1 MFFERFRESAARL
14 PAGLLR
20 PGPAADP
27 QAIAAAERALHA
39 PLPAAYASFLRSFDG
54 ADLFHESVVI
64 AGVGAQAPLSLRALN
79 PIAPG
84 PSGELAFAET
94 AAGDRL
100 VFAPRD
106 QAGDA
111 NGEPAVIRVR
121 AGSEERVRAGSGFAR
136 WLDATVAREQML
148 YGPDGEFAPEVFEP
162 DGEEVVPRVALR
174 QAERALRLD
183 PESAEAHL
191 DRGVALRRVGRGAE
205 AAGEFARA
213 AELDPR
219 NPWLW
224 FDLGRALLAGE
235 PSRAAD
241 AFRRAAEIDAGPSGA
256 RMLAWASAAARAA
269 GDDGAAAESRAAALA
284 RQPALVEDLQ
294 RAVAAARADGDDD
307 AAEQALVLVDAV
319 DPDLARAAPTSRAGA
334 APPANR
340 PSVPAR
346 LRLPVLAARA
356 EVTAPA
362 RPARP
367 APPARP
373 RRPGRAGPPPAGG
386 SRRGPRR

>member
-1 MFFERFRESAARL
+1 MFFEQFREAAARL

-27 QAIAAAERALHA
+27 QAIADAEQALGA
-39 PLPAAYASFLRSFDG
+39 PLPATYASFLRSFDG
-54 ADLFHESVVI
+54 ADLFHESIVI

-79 PIAPG
+79 PAPLG
-84 PSGELAFAET
+84 PGRELVFAET

-100 VFAPRD
+100 LFSPPS
-106 QAGDA
+106 AGDGS
-111 NGEPAVIRVR
+111 GEPSVVRVR
-121 AGSEERVRAGSGFAR
+121 GGSDERVRAGSDFAR
-136 WLDATVAREQML
+136 WLDATVAREQLL

-174 QAERALRLD
+174 QAERALRHD
-183 PESAEAHL
+183 PDSAEAHL
-191 DRGVALRRVGRGAE
+191 DRGVALRRIGRLSD
-205 AAGEFARA
+205 AAGAFARA

-235 PSRAAD
+235 PGRATD
-241 AFRRAAEIDAGPSGA
+241 AFRRAAGADPGPSAA

-269 GDDGAAAESRAAALA
+269 GDDQGAAEARAAALA
-284 RQPALVEDLQ
+284 RHPVLLDDLR
-294 RAVAAARADGDDD
+294 RAETAAREEGDDEAAA
-307 AAEQALVLVDAV
+307 QALVLVEAIAG
-319 DPDLARAAPTSRAGA
+319 ARAGIAYTAPAA
-334 APPANR
+334 AP
-340 PSVPAR
+340 VR
-346 LRLPVLAARA
+346 LRLPVIAARGA
-356 EVTAPA
+356 VTSPE

-367 APPARP
+367 APAARR
-373 RRPGRAGPPPAGG
+373 RRPGRAGSPPAGG

>member
-1 MFFERFRESAARL
+1 MFFERFREATARL

-27 QAIAAAERALHA
+27 QAIAAAEQALRA

-54 ADLFHESVVI
+54 ADLFHESIII

-79 PIAPG
+79 PVPPG
-84 PSGELAFAET
+84 PAGELAFAET
-94 AAGDRL
+94 SAGDRL

-106 QAGDA
+106 AAGDE
-111 NGEPAVIRVR
+111 GSEPAVIRVR
-121 AGSEERVRAGSGFAR
+121 AGSDERVRAGSGFAR
-136 WLDATVAREQML
+136 WLDATVAREQIL
-148 YGPDGEFAPEVFEP
+148 YGPDGEFAPEVFEL

-191 DRGVALRRVGRGAE
+191 DRGVALRRVGRGSE

-213 AELDPR
+213 AELDPQ

-224 FDLGRALLAGE
+224 FDLGRALLASE
-235 PSRAAD
+235 PRRAAD
-241 AFRRAAEIDAGPSGA
+241 AFRRAAGIDPGPAGA
-256 RMLAWASAAARAA
+256 RMLAWASADARAA
-269 GDDGAAAESRAAALA
+269 GDDSAAAESRAAALA
-284 RQPALVEDLQ
+284 RQPALVEDLKK
-294 RAVAAARADGDDD
+294 AVAAARADGDDD
-307 AAEQALVLVDAV
+307 AAEQALVLVDAI
-319 DPDLARAAPTSRAGA
+319 DRTAARTT
-334 APPANR
+334 PPAI
-340 PSVPAR
+340 PPLVPAR

-356 EVTAPA
+356 EVTSPA

-367 APPARP
+367 APPARQ
-373 RRPGRAGPPPAGG
+373 RRPGRAGSPPAGG